1 MIFTRPVALA
11 ALNLTSMATAH
22 PAHLETREDV
32 LPSSLP
38 ASASYNYLVPALYLN
53 LTVKAVLD
61 LGTLATGGE
70 QLLGDI
76 LAGHLYSEPGF
87 EPQFS
92 GAIRYAEDYL
102 TSDPDGAYARPSC
115 VMTVVPDNG
124 YDKPF
129 LVKITGVQKADPNL
143 DVRNSTGVTLDS
155 CLSCMLI
162 FASMLQVIFAGN
174 TTGLQV
180 PYGYSYSVWTPFFFG
195 GSSNYSN
202 LQNSIFVGSET
213 ASSSPISGALTVG
226 MKFSKVFP
234 VNTTITI
241 GNEY

>member
-1 MIFTRPVALA
+1 MVSKLALALATLHVVSTATGHPSLLDRKDNTRP
-11 ALNLTSMATAH
+11 
-22 PAHLETREDV
+22 
-32 LPSSLP
+32 SSVP

-76 LAGHLYSEPGF
+76 LDGRLYSEPGF
-87 EPQFS
+87 TPQFS
-92 GAIRYAEDYL
+92 GRIRYAEDYL

-129 LVKITGVQKADPNL
+129 LLRISGVQKANPNL
-143 DVRNSTGVTLDS
+143 D
-155 CLSCMLI
+155 I
-162 FASMLQVIFAGN
+162 IFAGN

-180 PYGYSYSVWTPFFFG
+180 PYGYSYSVWTPTFFG
-195 GSSNYSN
+195 GSANYSN
-202 LQNSIFVGSET
+202 LQDSVFVGSET
-213 ASSSPISGALTVG
+213 ASSSPIAGAFTVG

-234 VNTTITI
+234 VNTTIVI
-241 GNEY
+241 GKEFP